1 MSRPTEMMELSATC
15 GQCGTTDSVEVPARE
30 YELWQAGENIA
41 VVFPKLSLNQRD
53 ILIGSDTTRPTWRA
67 RRPRTLPYYL
77 CDVCWDKVM
86 KEDE

>member
-15 GQCGTTDSVEVPARE
+15 GQCATTDSVEVPAHQ

-53 ILIGSDTTRPTWRA
+53 ILIGSDTTRPM
-67 RRPRTLPYYL
+67 PYYL
-77 CDVCWDKVM
+77 CDACWDKVM
-86 KEDE
+86 GEDE